1 MSQERHTYRSG
12 VDDSY
17 AGRSVCA
24 RVHCGSGEW
33 LTGALSVSRLAHAS
47 RRGSRYLNRLVVS
60 RVVSCV
66 CPVLG
71 LCGGP
76 RAAAC
81 GAAGAR
87 WRAAGASARARN
99 VRDARRT
106 VHLPIPHLRG
116 YRLVGW
122 PRRGDESAR
131 ERGRESVIQLSG
143 FKYEIT
149 NKKYIPYE
157 HLSMPFL
164 WTVTL
169 TRDRGHTHRQSGTA
183 GVEYTSTSYDR
194 IGSLLRVVIS

>member
-1 MSQERHTYRSG
+1 MWNATCMSQERHTYRSG

-87 WRAAGASARARN
+87 WRAAGASARAPRD
-99 VRDARRT
+99 VRVTCATRGARCICQYPICVVT
-106 VHLPIPHLRG
+106 VWSGGPG
-116 YRLVGW
+116 VGTS
-122 PRRGDESAR
+122 PLES
-131 ERGRESVIQLSG
+131 EVESQLYNFPVS
-143 FKYEIT
+143 
-149 NKKYIPYE
+149 NN
-157 HLSMPFL
+157 
-164 WTVTL
+164 
-169 TRDRGHTHRQSGTA
+169 
-183 GVEYTSTSYDR
+183 
-194 IGSLLRVVIS
+194 